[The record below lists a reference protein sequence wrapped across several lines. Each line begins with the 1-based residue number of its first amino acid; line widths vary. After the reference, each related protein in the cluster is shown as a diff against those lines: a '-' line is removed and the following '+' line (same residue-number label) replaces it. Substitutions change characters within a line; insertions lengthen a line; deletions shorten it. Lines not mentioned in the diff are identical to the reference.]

1 MYTALV
7 AVVDDIARLALT
19 DRHFQCRQHELGAQM
34 RLHRPADDP
43 TAERIEHD
51 GEIQEAGHRRDIR
64 DVGDPKLVG
73 AVGGEIPLHQVRRRA
88 RVAIP
93 PGGDDATAAADAD
106 DASRPHQP
114 GNPLLAD
121 CPAFGSQLG
130 MNSRGTIGAA
140 RDSMDRAQSSEQRI
154 IGDGAC

>member
-1 MYTALV
+1 MRKTSSV
-7 AVVDDIARLALT
+7 R
-19 DRHFQCRQHELGAQM
+19 R

-51 GEIQEAGHRRDIR
+51 SEIQEAAHRRDIG

-73 AVGGEIPLHQVRRRA
+73 AVGGEITVHQVRRRA

-106 DASRPHQP
+106 NPCRPHQP

-121 CPAFGSQLG
+121 GPTFGTQLG
-130 MNSRGTIGAA
+130 MNSRRTIGAA
-140 RDSMDRAQSSEQRI
+140 RDSMDRAHSSEQRI
-154 IGDGAC
+154 IGDGPCRREARTPSIVAGR